1 MRRLLI
7 ASLVVTGCGDNMA
20 KPDAPRHIDGEMAD
34 TPTDAPACDYTEQH
48 DTTND
53 YTAASGFMTEQTMIG
68 FTTQTKTICGTMNNG
83 HFTSSNFAID
93 IDDYT
98 FTVAQDADVLFTL
111 TGAFDTLPASSNV
124 GIFAVNTSTTAAA
137 GQGYFLGNHG
147 VFSSHLVAGT
157 YEISVEAYADAD
169 ATAPIPYKLKIATDN
184 PATRCPKV
192 TATANYTEA
201 NDTVANIGN
210 DVISIN
216 YANTNP
222 YALTT
227 ATTDAPEPTALT
239 VAAGMN
245 YRISGGYGTHA
256 QDDDY
261 FDKDTY
267 AFATG
272 PMTNQV
278 SIRLNWP
285 STNAD
290 LDYFVF
296 PAGTVNI
303 LQNTD
308 NVSQMEPEFKTFAV
322 KPNSNYW
329 LWIGA
334 YKTTT
339 DTSTYDASICAE
351 QFTP

>member
-7 ASLVVTGCGDNMA
+7 ASLVVSGCGDNMV
-20 KPDAPRHIDGEMAD
+20 KPDAPRHIDAEMAD

-48 DTTND
+48 DSTND
-53 YTAASGFMTEQTMIG
+53 YNAASGFMTEQTMIG
-68 FTTQTKTICGTMNNG
+68 FGTQTKTICGTMNVG
-83 HFTSSNFAID
+83 HFDSSNFSID

-98 FTVAQDADVLFTL
+98 LTIGQDSDVLVTL
-111 TGAFDTLPASSNV
+111 TGGFDVLPANSNV
-124 GIFAVNTSTTAAA
+124 GIFAVNTSTMSGA

-192 TATANYTEA
+192 TAAADYTET

-210 DVISIN
+210 DVISVN
-216 YANTNP
+216 YANSDP

-227 ATTDAPEPTALT
+227 VTTDAPEATGLT
-239 VAAGMN
+239 LAPSMK

-261 FDKDTY
+261 LDKDTY
-267 AFATG
+267 AFSTG
-272 PMTNQV
+272 PNTNQV

-290 LDYFVF
+290 LDDYVF
-296 PAGTVNI
+296 PAGTTNV

-308 NVSQMEPEFKTFAV
+308 NVSSMEPEFKTFAV
-322 KPNSNYW
+322 KPNSSYW

-334 YKTTT
+334 YKSTT
-339 DTSTYDASICAE
+339 DTMTYDASLCAE